1 MVQEDFLEKVT
12 SEQLLIEITNWLCEY
27 SGEDIFRQTEQPVWL
42 DQSRLGAWERGVGGE
57 ARGSRGSGPVSH
69 GFSPERHRE
78 PLEGSGQI

>member
-1 MVQEDFLEKVT
+1 MNIQGKTF
-12 SEQLLIEITNWLCEY
+12 
-27 SGEDIFRQTEQPVWL
+27 SGRQNSQCGWIGAGWG
-42 DQSRLGAWERGVGGE
+42 LGERGVGGE

>member
-1 MVQEDFLEKVT
+1 MGFFEKVT
-12 SEQLLIEITNWLCEY
+12 SEQLLIEVTNWLCEY
-27 SGEDIFRQTEQPVWL
+27 SGEDIFRQTEQPVCWIGAGWG
-42 DQSRLGAWERGVGGE
+42 LGERGVGGE